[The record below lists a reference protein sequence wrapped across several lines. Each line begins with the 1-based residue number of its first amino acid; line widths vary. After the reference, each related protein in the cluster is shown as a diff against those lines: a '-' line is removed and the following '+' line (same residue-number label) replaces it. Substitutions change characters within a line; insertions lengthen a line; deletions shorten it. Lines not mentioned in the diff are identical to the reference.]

1 MKNTKFDQALDKMM
15 GDETLQKVV
24 DVIGT
29 ILFALLR
36 SHRKKE
42 NWKKK
47 KEIWTGYMDLSLYT
61 LRVTSI

>member
-1 MKNTKFDQALDKMM
+1 MKNPKFDQALDKMM

-36 SHRKKE
+36 SNWKKE
-42 NWKKK
+42 N
-47 KEIWTGYMDLSLYT
+47 WTGYMDLSL
-61 LRVTSI
+61 

>member
-1 MKNTKFDQALDKMM
+1 MKNPKFDQALDKMM
-15 GDETLQKVV
+15 GDETLRKVV

-29 ILFALLR
+29 ILFALQR

-47 KEIWTGYMDLSLYT
+47 KEIWTGYMDLSL
-61 LRVTSI
+61 

>member
-1 MKNTKFDQALDKMM
+1 MKNPKFDQALDKMM

-36 SHRKKE
+36 S
-42 NWKKK
+42 KKK
-47 KEIWTGYMDLSLYT
+47 KKYELGIWT
-61 LRVTSI
+61 

>member
-1 MKNTKFDQALDKMM
+1 MKNPKFYQALDIMI

-42 NWKKK
+42 NWKKNMNWVYGLK
-47 KEIWTGYMDLSLYT
+47 PLNP
-61 LRVTSI
+61 

>member
-1 MKNTKFDQALDKMM
+1 MKNPKFDQALDKMM

-47 KEIWTGYMDLSLYT
+47 EIWTGYMDLSLYT

>member
-1 MKNTKFDQALDKMM
+1 MKNPKFDQALDKMM

-36 SHRKKE
+36 SNRKKE

-47 KEIWTGYMDLSLYT
+47 KKYELGIWT
-61 LRVTSI
+61 

>member
-1 MKNTKFDQALDKMM
+1 MKNPKFDQALDKMM

-36 SHRKKE
+36 SNRKKE

-47 KEIWTGYMDLSLYT
+47 KKRNMNWVYGLKPLNP
-61 LRVTSI
+61 

>member
-1 MKNTKFDQALDKMM
+1 MKNPKFDQALDIMM

-36 SHRKKE
+36 SNRKKE

-47 KEIWTGYMDLSLYT
+47 KEIWTEYMDLSL
-61 LRVTSI
+61 

>member
-1 MKNTKFDQALDKMM
+1 MKNTKFDQALYIMM
-15 GDETLQKVV
+15 GDETLKKVV

-47 KEIWTGYMDLSLYT
+47 KKYELGIWT
-61 LRVTSI
+61 

>member
-1 MKNTKFDQALDKMM
+1 MKNPKFDQALDKMM

-29 ILFALLR
+29 ILFALQR

-42 NWKKK
+42 N
-47 KEIWTGYMDLSLYT
+47 
-61 LRVTSI
+61 